1 MLTLN
6 SNNHLFEYLMK
17 SYFKY
22 ILSATAAAM
31 LAGCDNGFEQLNKNP
46 VVATSEQFKPQYL
59 FSTAQYRTF
68 KGEES
73 TSLYY
78 ATTFCQQ
85 MASLSDRGIFDFF
98 GDKYVY
104 HQSENDVLWNATFEG
119 SVGPV
124 KQLEAMFFMTNGAE
138 EYHNLIQMGRIWRT
152 IVYHRLTDMYGDVPY
167 SEAGK
172 GATEKIYKP
181 KYDTQKD
188 IYYHMLSELED
199 ATDKLDAS
207 KNNFAAADIAYKGD
221 IQKWKKLGYSMM
233 LRLGMR
239 LSKVE
244 PDVAK
249 TWVDKAF
256 KGGTLGSN
264 ADNLIIRGTDAT
276 GANPNLTNGQS
287 SMFRVSFVPGRI
299 SATFF
304 NYLKNTGD
312 PRLKYIPAIYT
323 DWRDNTS
330 IKTDPAI
337 QKGLPNG
344 LNRTTMEKD
353 PSYDPALGSELQY
366 SGINR
371 NIFAKLDGPR
381 MFLTYAE
388 SQLLLAEAA
397 IRGWISADAK
407 SLYESGVA
415 AAMRI
420 YLEYDA
426 SANITETDI
435 QAYLTANPFVGIGD
449 TEKAFE
455 QINTQY
461 WIATFLNGYETYAN
475 VRRSG
480 YPKLIPVNYKTAGGA
495 SDNDTDG
502 KFPRRLRYPWQAE
515 IALNK
520 ENYDAAVARMGGNDD
535 MVTRVWWD
543 KE

>member
-6 SNNHLFEYLMK
+6 FNNHLFEHLMK
-17 SYFKY
+17 SHIKY
-22 ILSATAAAM
+22 ILGATAAVM
-31 LAGCDNGFEQLNKNP
+31 MAGCDNGFEQLNKNP
-46 VVATSEQFKPQYL
+46 VVATSAQFKPQYL
-59 FSTAQYRTF
+59 FSTAQLRTF

-78 ATTFCQQ
+78 PTTFCQQ

-104 HQSENDVLWNATFEG
+104 HPSENDVLWNATFEG
-119 SVGPV
+119 SIGPV
-124 KQLEAMFFMTNGAE
+124 KQLEAMFYMTTGAE
-138 EYHNLIQMGRIWRT
+138 AEYHNLIQMGRIWKT
-152 IVYHRLTDMYGDVPY
+152 IVFHRLTDMYGDVPY

-181 KYDTQKD
+181 KYDSQKD

-199 ATDKLDAS
+199 ATAKLDAS

-244 PDVAK
+244 PAVAQ
-249 TWVDKAF
+249 TWVKKAF
-256 KGGTLGSN
+256 DSGMLLGSN
-264 ADNLIIRGTDAT
+264 SDNLIIRGVDAT
-276 GANPNLTNGQS
+276 GSNQDLTNGQS
-287 SMFRVSFVPGRI
+287 LMFRVGFVPGRI

-312 PRLKYIPAIYT
+312 PRLRYIPAIYT
-323 DWRDNTS
+323 DWRKNDKIN
-330 IKTDPAI
+330 TDPAI

-344 LNRTTMEKD
+344 LNRVTMEKD

-397 IRGWISADAK
+397 VRGWITADAK
-407 SLYESGVA
+407 SLYENAVA
-415 AAMRI
+415 AAMKI
-420 YLEYDA
+420 YVEYDA
-426 SANITETDI
+426 SAAISDADI
-435 QAYLTANPFVGIGD
+435 QSYLKANPFVGTAD
-449 TEKAFE
+449 KEKALE

-461 WIATFLNGYETYAN
+461 WVATFLNGYETYAN

-480 YPKLIPVNYKTAGGA
+480 YPKLVPVQYP
-495 SDNDTDG
+495 DNDTGG

-520 ENYDAAVARMGGNDD
+520 ANYDDAVARMGGKDD

>member
-1 MLTLN
+1 
-6 SNNHLFEYLMK
+6 MK
-17 SYFKY
+17 SYIKY
-22 ILSATAAAM
+22 ILGTTVTVM

-59 FSTAQYRTF
+59 FSTAQLRTF

-73 TSLYY
+73 SSLYY

-104 HQSENDVLWNATFEG
+104 HQSENDLLWNATFEG
-119 SVGPV
+119 SIGPV
-124 KQLEAMFFMTNGAE
+124 KQLEAMFYMTNGAEE

-181 KYDTQKD
+181 KYDMQKD

-199 ATDKLDAS
+199 ATSKLDPS
-207 KNNFAAADIAYKGD
+207 RNTFATADIAYKGD

-244 PDVAK
+244 PTVAK
-249 TWVDKAF
+249 GWVEKAS
-256 KGGTLGSN
+256 KGGTLAGNS
-264 ADNLIIRGTDAT
+264 DNLIIRGADAT
-276 GANPNLTNGQS
+276 GANQNLTNGQS
-287 SMFRVSFVPGRI
+287 SMFRVGYVPGRI

-304 NYLKNTGD
+304 NHLKNTGD

-323 DWRDNTS
+323 TWNNNAT
-330 IKTDPAI
+330 KNTDPAI

-344 LNRTTMEKD
+344 LNRITMEKD
-353 PSYDPALGSELQY
+353 PSYNPALGNELQY

-371 NIFAKLDGPR
+371 DIFAKLDGPR

-388 SQLLLAEAA
+388 SQLLLAEAVV
-397 IRGWISADAK
+397 RGWISGDAK

-415 AAMRI
+415 AAMKI
-420 YLEYDA
+420 YVEYDA
-426 SANITETDI
+426 GASITDTEI
-435 QAYLTANPFVGIGD
+435 QNYLKANPFAGTGD

-461 WIATFLNGYETYAN
+461 WVATFLNGYETYAN

-480 YPKLIPVNYKTAGGA
+480 YPKLIPVNYGTA
-495 SDNDTDG
+495 SDNDTG
-502 KFPRRLRYPWQAE
+502 GQFPRRLRYPWQTE

-520 ENYDAAVARMGGNDD
+520 ANYDAAVDRMGGKDD

-543 KE
+543 K

>member
-1 MLTLN
+1 
-6 SNNHLFEYLMK
+6 MK

-22 ILSATAAAM
+22 ILSAAAAAM

-59 FSTAQYRTF
+59 FSTAQLTTF
-68 KGEES
+68 KGGES
-73 TSLYY
+73 SSLYY

-85 MASLSDRGIFDFF
+85 MSSLSDRGIFDFF

-104 HQSENDVLWNATFEG
+104 HQSENDALWNSTFEG
-119 SVGPV
+119 STGPV
-124 KQLEAMFFMTNGAE
+124 KQLEAMFFMTNGVEE

-188 IYYHMLSELED
+188 IYYHMLSELDD
-199 ATDKLDAS
+199 ATAKLDPS

-244 PDVAK
+244 PQTAQS
-249 TWVDKAF
+249 WVKKAF
-256 KGGTLGSN
+256 DSGTLSSN
-264 ADNLIIRGTDAT
+264 SDNLIIRGADAT
-276 GANPNLTNGQS
+276 GANQNLVNTQS
-287 SMFRVSFVPGRI
+287 QMFRVGYVPGRI

-304 NYLKNTGD
+304 NYLKNNGD

-323 DWRDNTS
+323 VWNNNAT
-330 IKTDPAI
+330 KNTDPAI

-344 LNRTTMEKD
+344 LNRVTMEQD
-353 PSYDPALGSELQY
+353 PSYNPALGNELQY

-371 NIFAKLDGPR
+371 DIFAKLDGPK

-388 SQLLLAEAA
+388 SQFLLAEAA
-397 IRGWISADAK
+397 IRGWITADAK
-407 SLYESGVA
+407 TLYENGVA
-415 AAMRI
+415 AAMKI
-420 YLEYDA
+420 YQEYDA
-426 SANITETDI
+426 SANITDAEI
-435 QAYLTANPFVGIGD
+435 QNYLAANPFVGTGD
-449 TEKAFE
+449 SEKALE

-461 WIATFLNGYETYAN
+461 WAATFLNGYETYAN

-480 YPKLIPVNYKTAGGA
+480 YPKLVPVKYH
-495 SDNDTDG
+495 DNDTG
-502 KFPRRLRYPWQAE
+502 GQFPRRLRYPWQTE

-520 ENYDAAVARMGGNDD
+520 ENYDAAVARIAGKDD